1 MHATL
6 KAHQSKKEKEWR
18 IGYKAH
24 IGVDAGS
31 GLVHGVE
38 TIT

>member
-1 MHATL
+1 MRVTL
-6 KAHQSKKEKEWR
+6 KAHQSKKGKEWR

-24 IGVDAGS
+24 SGVDAAG

-38 TIT
+38 TFA